1 MPPLDDKVWFDSK
14 RKFAGIC
21 EEVQQHETQN
31 RNVLLLTHFQT
42 TLSIL
47 ESSLKSAS
55 IDFAGFSI
63 ADTLLLCSMEHRGR
77 ILVGLA
83 RSFQVTSPQI
93 HSSTNNSSVD
103 IIVAEHHPTHTKDR
117 MIVETAARL
126 ACSPS
131 VCFHTSLDDP
141 MMKLFGGDNLVSLMK
156 RLGAE
161 ESTPISHSFVTSA
174 IRNAQEKIEKKAQ
187 RDMQTESIEDWFR
200 YNLRDGWS

>member
-1 MPPLDDKVWFDSK
+1 MQSDDKVWFDSQ

-21 EEVQQHETQN
+21 NEVQQIKTQN
-31 RNVLLLTHFQT
+31 RNVLLLTHFQS
-42 TLSIL
+42 TLSLL
-47 ESSLKSAS
+47 EDALKPSG
-55 IDFAGFSI
+55 IDFSTFSI
-63 ADTLLLCSMEHRGR
+63 ADSPLLCSMEARGR
-77 ILVGLA
+77 VLVGLA
-83 RSFQVTSPQI
+83 RSFQVTSTKIPT
-93 HSSTNNSSVD
+93 SLSDVSFDV
-103 IIVAEHHPTHTKDR
+103 IVAEHYPTQTKDR
-117 MIVETAARL
+117 MVVETAERL

-161 ESTPISHSFVTSA
+161 ESAPISHSLVNSA